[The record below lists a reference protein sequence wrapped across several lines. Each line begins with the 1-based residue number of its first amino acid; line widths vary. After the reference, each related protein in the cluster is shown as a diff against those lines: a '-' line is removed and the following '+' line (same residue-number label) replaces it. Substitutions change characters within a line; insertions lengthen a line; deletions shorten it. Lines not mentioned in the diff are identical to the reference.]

1 MAAAYLATS
10 VYFTFPL
17 LASGAR
23 LGVSDWDA
31 ILFHHASVMKSVYEY
46 GQWPFWNPWF
56 CGGNVLWQNPQVAL
70 LTPVYVFALA
80 LPLATAM
87 KLNILLHYLVGFA
100 GMHLLLT
107 RVFKLTFLP
116 AIFFLAATFTLA
128 GGAAFHLVVGHATFL
143 PYFYLPWILLGF
155 LSALATGALR
165 YAVGAGALL
174 ALSIYAGGIHVT
186 FMAAVGLGCFSL
198 ISALLGRDWRPLAML
213 SIAGLFALLFAAPK
227 LVPIARFVAN
237 PALVDIRYFP
247 PGPDRVSAE
256 MLQHAFTDA
265 DQYPRLRFDGQLYGW
280 HEYGNYLGPL
290 GLLII
295 AAAFA
300 WIAID
305 RPLQASNRL
314 GVSLALTTAVLF
326 ALMLGDGGPYAPY
339 VLLHRLPVFSQFR
352 LPSRYTLV
360 FTWFAVAMVAWAFGA
375 IAVERSDTA
384 RMRRF
389 VAIVLIVAVGGLA
402 YWSRRHIVGSFPL
415 APLNTPF
422 RLLAR
427 PGPPAVDSETDGFGP
442 NSPMLR
448 AMMDRNQGVLKCNEP
463 LQLPGAVQ
471 AGGPPLLEEGDAQ
484 ISDVAFTPNRI
495 RFGVVSRAGGR
506 VILNQRYVAGWR
518 SSVGAFEIDPLTQ
531 LAAIRVP
538 PGTAAKVELSFVPRG
553 LISGSILL
561 LIGLMASAAI
571 WRRTLPPR
579 APANNG
585 PVPAVQPA

>member
-23 LGVSDWDA
+23 LGVSDWDP

-70 LTPVYVFALA
+70 LTPVYVFALV
-80 LPLATAM
+80 LPLAAAM

-107 RVFKLTFLP
+107 RVFKLTFFP
-116 AIFFLAATFTLA
+116 AVFFLSATFTLA
-128 GGAAFHLVVGHATFL
+128 GGPAFHLVVGHATFL
-143 PYFYLPWILLGF
+143 PYFYLPWLLLCF
-155 LSALATGALR
+155 LAALRTGALR
-165 YAVGAGALL
+165 FAIGVGAVL
-174 ALSIYAGGIHVT
+174 ALSICAGGIHVT

-198 ISALLGRDWRPLAML
+198 IAAVLGRDWRPLAML
-213 SIAGLFALLFAAPK
+213 GVAGLFALLFAAPK
-227 LVPIARFVAN
+227 LVPIAEFVAN
-237 PALVDIRYFP
+237 PTLVDIRYFP
-247 PGPDRVSAE
+247 PGADRVSLE
-256 MLQHAFTDA
+256 MLQHVLTDA

-290 GLLII
+290 GVLII

-300 WIAID
+300 WIVID
-305 RPLQASNRL
+305 RPLHASNRF

-326 ALMLGDGGPYAPY
+326 AMMLGDVGPYAPY
-339 VLLHRLPVFSQFR
+339 VLLRRLPVFSQFR

-360 FTWFAVAMVAWAFGA
+360 FTLFAVAMVAWTFGVV
-375 IAVERSDTA
+375 AVERSDTGKV
-384 RMRRF
+384 RRF
-389 VAIVLIVAVGGLA
+389 IGIVLIVAVGVLA
-402 YWSRRHIVGSFPL
+402 YWSRRHFVGSFPL

-427 PGPPAVDSETDGFGP
+427 PGPPAVDPETDGFGP

-448 AMMDRNQGVLKCNEP
+448 AMMDRNQAVLKCNEP

-471 AGGPPLLEEGDAQ
+471 AGGPPMLEEGDAQ
-484 ISDVAFTPNRI
+484 ISNLTFTPNRI
-495 RFGVVSRAGGR
+495 RFGVVSRGGGR
-506 VILNQRYVAGWR
+506 MILNQRYVAGWR
-518 SSVGAFEIDPLTQ
+518 SSAGPFEIDPITQ
-531 LAAIRVP
+531 LASIRVP
-538 PGTAAKVELSFVPRG
+538 PGTATKVELSFVPPG

-561 LIGLMASAAI
+561 LIGLLASAAI
-571 WRRTLPPR
+571 WRRTLRPR

-585 PVPAVQPA
+585 PVPAEQPA